1 MKKAPQ
7 WALMEPWTWGLLLK
21 PFGALLIFGGIALP
35 IRWLIYHKMPEG
47 KLKSIILK
55 HRGGTKDSLCR

>member
-1 MKKAPQ
+1 MD
-7 WALMEPWTWGLLLK
+7 PWLVGLILK

-35 IRWLIYHKMPEG
+35 IRWLIHKCMPEG

-55 HRGGTKDSLCR
+55 HRFGDHKDAAMR